1 MDQIPVLRVVE
12 VLGLLLVAV
21 GLGYKFITKR
31 RQQGERPVDG
41 EDPRNLRDD

>member
-21 GLGYKFITKR
+21 GLGYKFITRR
-31 RQQGERPVDG
+31 RQQGEPTVDG
-41 EDPRNLRDD
+41 EDPRHLRED

>member
-21 GLGYKFITKR
+21 GLGYKFITRR
-31 RQQGERPVDG
+31 RQQGEPTEDG
-41 EDPRNLRDD
+41 EDPRNLRED

>member
-21 GLGYKFITKR
+21 GLGYKFITRR
-31 RQQGERPVDG
+31 RQQGEPTVDG
-41 EDPRNLRDD
+41 EDPRNLPED

>member
-12 VLGLLLVAV
+12 VLGLLLVAA

-31 RQQGERPVDG
+31 RQQGERTVDD
-41 EDPRNLRDD
+41 EDPQNLRED

>member
-1 MDQIPVLRVVE
+1 MDHIPILRVVE

-31 RQQGERPVDG
+31 RQQGEPTGDG
-41 EDPRNLRDD
+41 EDPRNLQED